1 MLVPYQQEE
10 HAEGKVI
17 KERVVPQK
25 NNHNH
30 HHRHNSTGG
39 PRDRGTRKRTSP
51 TAPTS
56 HSNDHKNGIVKKV
69 FGAIRKHNKRRTDG
83 TAVPRKLRKEKRPAA
98 TLEHWAANYE
108 LEHWPDSPRGGGGN
122 DRCPTDAE
130 CERELAQIWENN
142 ETYKNN
148 NRLEAATMQQRH
160 QSEDHPRFKSRPNPP
175 HRQQPLTLQTSTP
188 GREGSSATTNYAYP
202 LCSPRS
208 NWGENALMLPGGLR
222 RGSQDSVGRRDDM
235 YRSDDSSAVS
245 PGAVTINVYRS
256 ASLARGGVG
265 RGASVREAPGRGKP
279 TNLRTP
285 YDVHDQGRDYFSGEG
300 PRTLSR
306 KVSSRDKSKSRSH
319 KRKSIK
325 VVHRRRQTRY
335 ARPSIRGAR
344 ASPTSTYYDSLN
356 IHHPI
361 TTPGLLA
368 NLAYGGGDGIPQEP
382 VTPFSNNAAFAAD
395 PRKCPMPGCTSN
407 KTALPGSG
415 LCEDCVSEFR
425 PRESTFAM
433 RISRP
438 LTEEEEFDAMFRN
451 TGNLRRVEIDKPA
464 NRVSSK
470 FNSNFSHPPNPNF
483 KLQPPPRRKESK
495 HGSAGSS
502 GLDKSHV
509 GFQIALPRTSEP
521 KPRRFTDE
529 PIDEYPDR
537 GSATSR
543 GTWESYY
550 SQDSCDSPTLSVKS
564 WDAADSPSLRR
575 NHPEHTWSS
584 GSAPAG
590 APTYGD
596 VVDIFD
602 ESEDGIVQDYD
613 EDDIY
618 TEIHDIIDEYL
629 KVDEL
634 DETANELRKEEAIA
648 SVSETVAEIDEAI
661 KTLEQQALEDTAPHQ
676 EGVPKRAKA
685 VKKHRNTGDRKETEV
700 AVPSQT
706 ESNEAKE
713 PEKHPSWDWI

>member
-1 MLVPYQQEE
+1 MPHKLQ
-10 HAEGKVI
+10 
-17 KERVVPQK
+17 QK

-39 PRDRGTRKRTSP
+39 LQDRGTRKRTTTP
-51 TAPTS
+51 TPNS
-56 HSNDHKNGIVKKV
+56 HNHKNGIVKV
-69 FGAIRKHNKRRTDG
+69 FGTIRRHNKRRTDG
-83 TAVPRKLRKEKRPAA
+83 TAVPGKLRKEKRAAA
-98 TLEHWAANYE
+98 TLEHWAASYE
-108 LEHWPDSPRGGGGN
+108 LSRWPDRPRGGGGGGGN
-122 DRCPTDAE
+122 DRCPTDGE
-130 CERELAQIWENN
+130 CEQELAQIWENN

-148 NRLEAATMQQRH
+148 NRLKAVTMQQH
-160 QSEDHPRFKSRPNPP
+160 KSEGHPRFKSRPNPP
-175 HRQQPLTLQTSTP
+175 HRQQPLTLRTPTP
-188 GREGSSATTNYAYP
+188 GREGSSAATNYAYP

-208 NWGENALMLPGGLR
+208 NRGENSLMPPGELR
-222 RGSQDSVGRRDDM
+222 RGSQDSVGCGNDM
-235 YRSDDSSAVS
+235 YGSDDSSAVS

-256 ASLARGGVG
+256 TSLARGDVG

-300 PRTLSR
+300 SGTLSR
-306 KVSSRDKSKSRSH
+306 KASSRDKSKSRSH

-325 VVHRRRQTRY
+325 VVHHRRQTRY

-368 NLAYGGGDGIPQEP
+368 NLAYGGGDGIPQEA
-382 VTPFSNNAAFAAD
+382 VTPFSSNAAFAAY
-395 PRKCPMPGCTSN
+395 PEKCPMPGCTSN
-407 KTALPGSG
+407 KTVLPGSG

-425 PRESTFAM
+425 PRESTFEM

-438 LTEEEEFDAMFRN
+438 LIEEEEFKSMLRSTD
-451 TGNLRRVEIDKPA
+451 NLRRVDTDKPA
-464 NRVSSK
+464 ARVSSK
-470 FNSNFSHPPNPNF
+470 FNRNF
-483 KLQPPPRRKESK
+483 KLQPPPRREASK
-495 HGSAGSS
+495 HDSAGSS
-502 GLDKSHV
+502 ASDKSHV
-509 GFQIALPRTSEP
+509 GFQIALPRVPEP
-521 KPRRFTDE
+521 RQRRFTGE
-529 PIDEYPDR
+529 LIDEYPDW
-537 GSATSR
+537 GSSTSK

-564 WDAADSPSLRR
+564 WDPADSPSLRR
-575 NHPEHTWSS
+575 NHPKHTWSS

-596 VVDIFD
+596 AVDIFD
-602 ESEDGIVQDYD
+602 EFEDDIVQDYG

-634 DETANELRKEEAIA
+634 DERANELRKEEAIA
-648 SVSETVAEIDEAI
+648 SVSETVAEIDKAI
-661 KTLEQQALEDTAPHQ
+661 KTFKQQTLEDTAPHQ

-685 VKKHRNTGDRKETEV
+685 VKKHRNTGDLKEAEV
-700 AVPSQT
+700 VVSSQT
-706 ESNEAKE
+706 VANEAEE

>member
-1 MLVPYQQEE
+1 MLVPYHREE
-10 HAEGKVI
+10 QVEGKAI
-17 KERVVPQK
+17 KEKVVL
-25 NNHNH
+25 
-30 HHRHNSTGG
+30 
-39 PRDRGTRKRTSP
+39 
-51 TAPTS
+51 
-56 HSNDHKNGIVKKV
+56 NGIVKKV
-69 FGAIRKHNKRRTDG
+69 FGTIRKHNKRRTDG
-83 TAVPRKLRKEKRPAA
+83 TAVPGKLRKEKRAAA

-108 LEHWPDSPRGGGGN
+108 LSHWPDRPRGGGGN
-122 DRCPTDAE
+122 YRRPTDGE
-130 CERELAQIWENN
+130 CEQELVQIWENS
-142 ETYKNN
+142 ETFKNN
-148 NRLEAATMQQRH
+148 NRLEAATMQQQR

-175 HRQQPLTLQTSTP
+175 HRQQQQQPRPLTLRTPTP

-208 NWGENALMLPGGLR
+208 NRGGNALIPPGGLR
-222 RGSQDSVGRRDDM
+222 RGSHDSMGRGDDM
-235 YRSDDSSAVS
+235 YGSDDSAVS

-279 TNLRTP
+279 TNLKTP
-285 YDVHDQGRDYFSGEG
+285 YDIHDQGRDHFSGER
-300 PRTLSR
+300 PETLSR
-306 KVSSRDKSKSRSH
+306 KASSGDKSKSRSY

-325 VVHRRRQTRY
+325 VVHRRQQTRY

-368 NLAYGGGDGIPQEP
+368 NLAYGGGEGIPQEP
-382 VTPFSNNAAFAAD
+382 VTPFSSNAGFAAD
-395 PRKCPMPGCTSN
+395 PQKCPMPGCTSN
-407 KTALPGSG
+407 KTVLPGPG

-438 LTEEEEFDAMFRN
+438 LIEGEEFDAMFRS
-451 TGNLRRVEIDKPA
+451 TANLRRVEIDNPA
-464 NRVSSK
+464 DRVSSK
-470 FNSNFSHPPNPNF
+470 FNTNF
-483 KLQPPPRRKESK
+483 KLQPPPRRKAPK
-495 HGSAGSS
+495 HDSAGSS
-502 GLDKSHV
+502 GSDKSHV
-509 GFQIALPRTSEP
+509 GFQIALPRTPEP
-521 KPRRFTDE
+521 KQRQFTGE
-529 PIDEYPDR
+529 LIDEYPNP

-543 GTWESYY
+543 CTWESYY
-550 SQDSCDSPTLSVKS
+550 SQDSCDSPTLSAKS
-564 WDAADSPSLRR
+564 WDPADSSPLRR
-575 NHPEHTWSS
+575 SRPKHTWSS

-596 VVDIFD
+596 VVDIF
-602 ESEDGIVQDYD
+602 EGFEDDTVQDYD

-634 DETANELRKEEAIA
+634 DGAANEHRKEEAIA
-648 SVSETVAEIDEAI
+648 SVSETVAEIDEVI
-661 KTLEQQALEDTAPHQ
+661 KTFEQQTLEDTAPHQ
-676 EGVPKRAKA
+676 DRVPKRAKA
-685 VKKHRNTGDRKETEV
+685 VKRHRNTGDLKETEV
-700 AVPSQT
+700 VVSSQT
-706 ESNEAKE
+706 APNEAEE

>member
-1 MLVPYQQEE
+1 MPHKLQ
-10 HAEGKVI
+10 
-17 KERVVPQK
+17 QK

-39 PRDRGTRKRTSP
+39 SQDRGTRKRTTTTTP
-51 TAPTS
+51 TPN
-56 HSNDHKNGIVKKV
+56 SNDHKNGIVKKV
-69 FGAIRKHNKRRTDG
+69 FGTIRKHNKRRTDG
-83 TAVPRKLRKEKRPAA
+83 TAAPGKLRKEERAAA
-98 TLEHWAANYE
+98 TLERWAANYE
-108 LEHWPDSPRGGGGN
+108 LSHWPDRPRGGGGGN
-122 DRCPTDAE
+122 DRCPTDGE
-130 CERELAQIWENN
+130 CEQELAQIWENN
-142 ETYKNN
+142 ETYKSN
-148 NRLEAATMQQRH
+148 NRLEAATMQWQH
-160 QSEDHPRFKSRPNPP
+160 QSKGHPRFKSRPNPP
-175 HRQQPLTLQTSTP
+175 HRQQPLTLRTP
-188 GREGSSATTNYAYP
+188 TPAREGGISTTNYAYP

-208 NWGENALMLPGGLR
+208 NRGENALMPPGGLR
-222 RGSQDSVGRRDDM
+222 LGSHDSVGRGADL
-235 YRSDDSSAVS
+235 YGSDDSSAVS

-256 ASLARGGVG
+256 ASLAPGGVG

-285 YDVHDQGRDYFSGEG
+285 HDVYDQGRDYFSGEG
-300 PRTLSR
+300 PGALSR
-306 KVSSRDKSKSRSH
+306 KASSRDKSKSRSH

-335 ARPSIRGAR
+335 ARSSIRGAR

-382 VTPFSNNAAFAAD
+382 VTPFSSNAAFAAD
-395 PRKCPMPGCTSN
+395 PQRCPMPGCTSN
-407 KTALPGSG
+407 KSVLPGSG
-415 LCEDCVSEFR
+415 LCGDCVSEFR

-433 RISRP
+433 RISRT
-438 LTEEEEFDAMFRN
+438 LLEKGEFDAMFRS
-451 TGNLRRVEIDKPA
+451 TDNLRRVEIDKPA
-464 NRVSSK
+464 DRISSK
-470 FNSNFSHPPNPNF
+470 FNPNFSPPLNPNF
-483 KLQPPPRRKESK
+483 RLQPPPRRKASK
-495 HGSAGSS
+495 HDSAGSS
-502 GLDKSHV
+502 GSDKSHV
-509 GFQIALPRTSEP
+509 GFQIALPRTSES
-521 KPRRFTDE
+521 KQRRFTGE
-529 PIDEYPDR
+529 LIDEYPDR
-537 GSATSR
+537 GLATSR
-543 GTWESYY
+543 STWESYY

-564 WDAADSPSLRR
+564 WDPADSPSLRR
-575 NHPEHTWSS
+575 NHPKHTWSS

-602 ESEDGIVQDYD
+602 EFEDDIVRDYD

-629 KVDEL
+629 NVDEL

-648 SVSETVAEIDEAI
+648 SVSETVAEIDEVI
-661 KTLEQQALEDTAPHQ
+661 KTFEQQTLRDTAPHQ

-685 VKKHRNTGDRKETEV
+685 VKKHRNIGDLKKTEV

-706 ESNEAKE
+706 EPNEMEE

>member
-1 MLVPYQQEE
+1 MLHKLQ
-10 HAEGKVI
+10 
-17 KERVVPQK
+17 QK

-30 HHRHNSTGG
+30 RHRHNRTGG
-39 PRDRGTRKRTSP
+39 PQARGTRKHTTT
-51 TAPTS
+51 TATAATPIPN
-56 HSNDHKNGIVKKV
+56 SNYHKNDIVKV
-69 FGAIRKHNKRRTDG
+69 FGTIRKHNKRRIPGAAD
-83 TAVPRKLRKEKRPAA
+83 PSKPRKEKRAA
-98 TLEHWAANYE
+98 ASLEHWAANYE
-108 LEHWPDSPRGGGGN
+108 LSHWPDRPRGGRGN
-122 DRCPTDAE
+122 DRRPTEGE
-130 CERELAQIWENN
+130 CVQELAQIWENN

-148 NRLEAATMQQRH
+148 NRLEAATMQQQH
-160 QSEDHPRFKSRPNPP
+160 QSGDHPRFKSRPNAPLREQQQQP
-175 HRQQPLTLQTSTP
+175 QPQPLTLRTSTP
-188 GREGSSATTNYAYP
+188 GREGSSVTTNYAYP

-208 NWGENALMLPGGLR
+208 NRGEDALMPPGGLR
-222 RGSQDSVGRRDDM
+222 QGSHDSSGRRDDM
-235 YRSDDSSAVS
+235 YGSDDSSAVS

-256 ASLARGGVG
+256 ASLARGDVG
-265 RGASVREAPGRGKP
+265 GGASVREALGRGKP

-285 YDVHDQGRDYFSGEG
+285 YDVHDQARHYFGGEG
-300 PRTLSR
+300 SGTLSQ
-306 KVSSRDKSKSRSH
+306 KASSRDKNKPRSH

-325 VVHRRRQTRY
+325 VVHHRRQTRY

-344 ASPTSTYYDSLN
+344 ASPTSMYYDSLN

-382 VTPFSNNAAFAAD
+382 VTPFSSNAAFAAD
-395 PRKCPMPGCTSN
+395 PQKCPMPGCTSN
-407 KTALPGSG
+407 KAVLPGSG

-438 LTEEEEFDAMFRN
+438 PIEEGEFDAMFRSID
-451 TGNLRRVEIDKPA
+451 NLRRVDVDKPA
-464 NRVSSK
+464 DRVSSK
-470 FNSNFSHPPNPNF
+470 FNPNFSPPLNTNF
-483 KLQPPPRRKESK
+483 KLQAPPRRKASK
-495 HGSAGSS
+495 HESAGSS
-502 GLDKSHV
+502 GSGKSHV
-509 GFQIALPRTSEP
+509 GFQIARPGTPEP
-521 KPRRFTDE
+521 KQGGFTGELVDE
-529 PIDEYPDR
+529 HPDC

-550 SQDSCDSPTLSVKS
+550 SQDNCDSPKLSVKS
-564 WDAADSPSLRR
+564 WDPADSPSLRR
-575 NHPEHTWSS
+575 SQAKHTWSS

-596 VVDIFD
+596 VVDMFD
-602 ESEDGIVQDYD
+602 EFEDDIVQDYD

-634 DETANELRKEEAIA
+634 DETADELKKEEAIA
-648 SVSETVAEIDEAI
+648 TFSETVAEIDDAI
-661 KTLEQQALEDTAPHQ
+661 RTLKQQTREDTVPHQ

-685 VKKHRNTGDRKETEV
+685 VKKHRNNEGLKETEV
-700 AVPSQT
+700 VVSTQT
-706 ESNEAKE
+706 EPNEAEE